1 MKILFIYKIES
12 FIAPLGPMVISAIAR
27 KAGHETFLCDMRKED
42 PLARTEAL
50 NPDIVAYSSSTGE
63 SKHYLRLNVRIKE
76 RFPELFTIMGGP
88 HPTFFPRSVMESTL
102 DAVCVGEG
110 EGAFRDLLNAISA
123 GKAIAG
129 IPNVVSKGETEPS
142 SVRDLVA
149 DLDSLPLPDYP
160 LFYDATPMGRYPLKS
175 FMAGRGCPYR
185 CTYCFNASWRALYRG
200 KGNYLRRHSVG
211 YVIEDI
217 LAVRSR
223 WPLSCVK
230 FYDDIFCYKA
240 DAWLD
245 EFSREYRDR
254 LGIPFFI
261 LTRADLLTEEM
272 AKLLKHAGCRTISM
286 SIEAGNP
293 DIRNNVLG
301 RNMTDGQILDAY
313 RLCEKYGIYTFTN
326 CIVGLPESTIE
337 KDVESVDLSIKAKAT
352 WAEFPIFFPYPGT
365 KLGDRVISM
374 GMYSPRLRPDAH
386 RVHVPVPP
394 LLLHKEGETRTD
406 EPVRARRCG
415 GRLPP
420 PEKSNRYAPDLHAA
434 QPVRHI
440 SLLSDQNVRPPPE
453 YLHARDGDADLS
465 PYLSWE
471 SSSGD
476 LPAREGRQ
484 GMGRIAQRAA

>member
-42 PLARTEAL
+42 PLARIEAL

-63 SKHYLRLNVRIKE
+63 SKHYLRLNARIKE
-76 RFPELFTIMGGP
+76 RFPKLFTIMGGP

-110 EGAFRDLLNAISA
+110 EGAFRDLLDALSA
-123 GKAIAG
+123 GKTAAG

-142 SVRDLVA
+142 SLRDLVA
-149 DLDSLPLPDYP
+149 DLDSIPLPDYP
-160 LFYDATPMGRYPLKS
+160 LFYDATPMGQYPLKS

-200 KGNYLRRHSVG
+200 KGNYVRRHSVG

-217 LAVRSR
+217 LVVRSR

-240 DAWLD
+240 DAWLE

-254 LGIPFFI
+254 VGIPFFI

-272 AKLLKHAGCRTISM
+272 VKLLKHAGCRTISM

-293 DIRNNVLG
+293 DIRSKVLG

-313 RLCEKYGIYTFTN
+313 RLCGKYGIYTFTN
-326 CIVGLPESTIE
+326 CIVGLPESTIAT
-337 KDVESVDLSIKAKAT
+337 DVESVDLAIKAKAT

-365 KLGDRVISM
+365 ELGDRVIGM
-374 GMYSPRLRPDAH
+374 GMYTPDYEQLHTSYMYRSPLSCFTEREKNAQMNLSVLGAVAVVFPRLRNLIVNRLIFMRHNRAFTF
-386 RVHVPVPP
+386 VYYLIKMY
-394 LLLHKEGETRTD
+394 LLRRKIYVTETGMRTSLRIFLRSLRQELFRHTKE
-406 EPVRARRCG
+406 
-415 GRLPP
+415 
-420 PEKSNRYAPDLHAA
+420 K
-434 QPVRHI
+434 
-440 SLLSDQNVRPPPE
+440 
-453 YLHARDGDADLS
+453 
-465 PYLSWE
+465 
-471 SSSGD
+471 
-476 LPAREGRQ
+476 
-484 GMGRIAQRAA
+484 

>member
-160 LFYDATPMGRYPLKS
+160 RVYDATPMGRYPLKS
-175 FMAGRGCPYR
+175 FMAGR
-185 CTYCFNASWRALYRG
+185 
-200 KGNYLRRHSVG
+200 
-211 YVIEDI
+211 
-217 LAVRSR
+217 
-223 WPLSCVK
+223 
-230 FYDDIFCYKA
+230 
-240 DAWLD
+240 
-245 EFSREYRDR
+245 
-254 LGIPFFI
+254 
-261 LTRADLLTEEM
+261 
-272 AKLLKHAGCRTISM
+272 GCRTISM

-365 KLGDRVISM
+365 ELGDRVISM
-374 GMYSPRLRPDAH
+374 GMYPPDYARMHTAYMYRSPLSCFTKREKHAQMNLSVLGAVAVVFPRLRNLIVTRLIFMRHNRCVTFLYYLIKMCVLRRNIYMPETGMLTSLRIFLGSLRQEIFRHEKEDKAWDASH
-386 RVHVPVPP
+386 SAPP
-394 LLLHKEGETRTD
+394 NHEG
-406 EPVRARRCG
+406 
-415 GRLPP
+415 
-420 PEKSNRYAPDLHAA
+420 K
-434 QPVRHI
+434 I
-440 SLLSDQNVRPPPE
+440 
-453 YLHARDGDADLS
+453 
-465 PYLSWE
+465 
-471 SSSGD
+471 
-476 LPAREGRQ
+476 
-484 GMGRIAQRAA
+484 